1 MEDKINWKR
10 KLSSRKFWMAV
21 AALIAALY
29 IFVTHD
35 EDTAVQISSLV
46 MLTGSVVAY
55 IVAEGW
61 TDANSFPSTIELDQ
75 SIDIPDDEEEE

>member
-61 TDANSFPSTIELDQ
+61 TDANSFPCTVEFEETEDT
-75 SIDIPDDEEEE
+75 EEEE